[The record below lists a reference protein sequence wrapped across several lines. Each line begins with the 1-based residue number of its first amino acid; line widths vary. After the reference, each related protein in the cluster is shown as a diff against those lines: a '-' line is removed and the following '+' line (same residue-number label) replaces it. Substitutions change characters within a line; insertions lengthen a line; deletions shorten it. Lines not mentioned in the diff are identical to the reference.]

1 MVFVEHSITFKGD
14 LKTAWEKLVDWKRM
28 PEWDIFI
35 DDLQFDGPLK
45 AGSVGHMKSR
55 DGHNYILTVTDFN
68 PLNNY
73 SDEMSVLG
81 SKFVFYHELAEKTP
95 GEITMRFTI
104 SANGFIAWLFK
115 YPINN
120 AFEQKLPIL
129 MDNFK
134 IQYEESFQQS
144 STN

>member
-45 AGSVGHMKSR
+45 VGSVGHMKSR

-73 SDEMSVLG
+73 SDEMSALG
-81 SKFVFYHELAEKTP
+81 SKFVFYHELTEKTP

-134 IQYEESFQQS
+134 RQYEESFQQT